1 MVLSITEEFCSLRQY
16 ICWWL
21 GREPNQK
28 DFSVL
33 INFLSNNNAVLVRA
47 SRNALDYR
55 KFDVSKGVIHII
67 IRRKY
72 FGIAINIHRDLE
84 VHSNVYY
91 DQETL
96 VLISRIYN
104 HLKRNKYAKLFLL
117 PREEREFEK
126 FLKYGKKWNMQE

>member
-1 MVLSITEEFCSLRQY
+1 MVLTVKEVLCSPRQY

-28 DFSVL
+28 DFNIL
-33 INFLSNNNAVLVRA
+33 INFLSDNNSVLVRT

-55 KFDVSKGVIHII
+55 RFDVSKGVIHII
-67 IRRKY
+67 ICRKY

-84 VHSNVYY
+84 VHSIVDY

-96 VLISRIYN
+96 VIISRIYN
-104 HLKRNKYAKLFLL
+104 HLKRNKRAKLFLL
-117 PREEREFEK
+117 PREIREFEK
-126 FLKYGKKWNMQE
+126 FLQFGKKWNMRE